1 MKKAIFIFI
10 FSALVFSSF
19 SQPGNSSAALT
30 KQDYLKK
37 SKNQKITAWV
47 LLGGGTIT
55 WLAGASKNMN
65 QNDNVDGGGEVAM
78 IVGGLAALSS
88 IPFFIIASKN
98 KKKAAAISF
107 RMEKV
112 QAVLQ
117 QNLVYHLY
125 PALSLNIAL
134 Q

>member
-1 MKKAIFIFI
+1 MKKIIPLSFLLII
-10 FSALVFSSF
+10 STVTF
-19 SQPGNSSAALT
+19 SQQNNPASTLT
-30 KQDYLKK
+30 KEDYLKK

-47 LLGGGTIT
+47 LLAGGTIT
-55 WLAGASKNMN
+55 WLAGASKYMN
-65 QNDNVDGGGEVAM
+65 QNDNKDGGGEVAM
-78 IVGGLAALSS
+78 TVGGLAALSS

-112 QAVLQ
+112 PAVRQ
-117 QNLVYHLY
+117 QNLVYHSY

>member
-19 SQPGNSSAALT
+19 SQPVNSSAALT

-65 QNDNVDGGGEVAM
+65 QDDNIDGGGEVAM
-78 IVGGLAALSS
+78 TVGGLAALSS
-88 IPFFIIASKN
+88 IPFFIMASKN

>member
-1 MKKAIFIFI
+1 MKKAIFILI
-10 FSALVFSSF
+10 FSALAFSSF

-65 QNDNVDGGGEVAM
+65 QDDNIDGGGEVAM
-78 IVGGLAALSS
+78 TVGGLAALSS

-112 QAVLQ
+112 PAVLQ
-117 QNLVYHLY
+117 QNLVYHSY